1 MKAPNRRQ
9 NFLTASP
16 WLRSGKTATQTS
28 NEVPA
33 DEAINI
39 NSPSQFAP
47 ESKNKSHHM
56 ESDRD
61 ISANEG
67 TVVIL
72 KESGVKF
79 SSDLEFEISEG
90 KRKRMDSLFNGPINN
105 NSGPVESR
113 VQTVSSLGH
122 YELIM
127 IMMTEEKNNGMVS
140 WSTQKHLL
148 EATNAKP
155 ISQNSPL
162 ILAAERT
169 HRKDPSNGFNYYN
182 GGWNISEKHYFSVSL
197 LKYIEV
203 NFPTAMNLSKRAILF
218 GTLKSP
224 ITNILSVGFS
234 AAPLFIIGAI
244 WFVGFGLCMLVIGLC
259 QCFCQYQHYSH
270 YSRTTYLLSLTFL
283 AVFTITA
290 IIGCVVLYLGQG
302 KFHNETTKTLEYVV
316 EEAESVVKSLENVS
330 TYLNASKNVGVAQ
343 FSLPANIKQR
353 IDSIF
358 YDVQYRRVALIIFSA
373 VMLLF
378 VLFGFGKLIGS
389 YWVDPCNSN
398 FDSKWGISSS
408 SQAGP
413 TIYYNQSGPLVP
425 ILCNPFNSNIT
436 DRQCPSVELNFQNAQ
451 QEWKKYVCEVSVIEG
466 ICTSVGRLTP
476 IYYDQLMAIVNV
488 SSVLYNYGPFL
499 VELGDCTFVRKT
511 FMNISLNHC
520 SGLRDNS
527 RLIVIGLVLASAAV
541 MLCLFLWVFF
551 TKKSK
556 HGGYD
561 KQTQQD
567 SFSVDRKI

>member
-1 MKAPNRRQ
+1 
-9 NFLTASP
+9 
-16 WLRSGKTATQTS
+16 
-28 NEVPA
+28 
-33 DEAINI
+33 
-39 NSPSQFAP
+39 
-47 ESKNKSHHM
+47 
-56 ESDRD
+56 
-61 ISANEG
+61 
-67 TVVIL
+67 
-72 KESGVKF
+72 
-79 SSDLEFEISEG
+79 
-90 KRKRMDSLFNGPINN
+90 
-105 NSGPVESR
+105 
-113 VQTVSSLGH
+113 
-122 YELIM
+122 M

-182 GGWNISEKHYFSVSL
+182 GGWNISEKHYFS
-197 LKYIEV
+197 
-203 NFPTAMNLSKRAILF
+203 
-218 GTLKSP
+218 
-224 ITNILSVGFS
+224 SVGFS

-353 IDSIF
+353 IDSVENKINASSTILQQGTGDNANRIQHF
-358 YDVQYRRVALIIFSA
+358 LDSVRVALIIFSA

-378 VLFGFGKLIGS
+378 VLFGFVLSVLGIRCLLHVTMLFFTYKKQKSSYSFLLMFSALQIGS

>member
-1 MKAPNRRQ
+1 MLYTKLQP
-9 NFLTASP
+9 FIL
-16 WLRSGKTATQTS
+16 LF
-28 NEVPA
+28 
-33 DEAINI
+33 I
-39 NSPSQFAP
+39 F
-47 ESKNKSHHM
+47 
-56 ESDRD
+56 
-61 ISANEG
+61 SA
-67 TVVIL
+67 
-72 KESGVKF
+72 
-79 SSDLEFEISEG
+79 
-90 KRKRMDSLFNGPINN
+90 
-105 NSGPVESR
+105 
-113 VQTVSSLGH
+113 VSSLGWATPSH
-122 YELIM
+122 Y
-127 IMMTEEKNNGMVS
+127 EEKNNGMVS

-169 HRKDPSNGFNYYN
+169 HRKDPSNGFNYYK
-182 GGWNISEKHYFSVSL
+182 GGWNISEKHYFS
-197 LKYIEV
+197 
-203 NFPTAMNLSKRAILF
+203 
-218 GTLKSP
+218 
-224 ITNILSVGFS
+224 SVGFS

-316 EEAESVVKSLENVS
+316 EEAESVVESLENVS

-353 IDSIF
+353 IDSVENKINASSTILQQGTGDNANRIRHF
-358 YDVQYRRVALIIFSA
+358 LDSVRVALIIFSA

-378 VLFGFGKLIGS
+378 ALFGFGKLLIRRLNKLVVQCYFLLIKNKNHFTLSFSCFPLYRLVVIGWILVTVTLILGGVFLLLHNVVGDTCVAMDE
-389 YWVDPCNSN
+389 WVRNPTSHSALDDILTCVDNATAQQTLYESKDVTFQLVSIVNLFITKVSN
-398 FDSKWGISSS
+398 FDAPP
-408 SQAGP
+408 QAGP

-436 DRQCPSVELNFQNAQ
+436 DRQCPSIELSFQNAQ

-551 TKKSK
+551 TKESK